1 MILKAPLQICVMV
14 LLMALIN
21 LCPCFPLAHHTTI
34 VCFYCLC
41 IPSFRKLKFA
51 QRTVFHLFSHV
62 FNALTGTVS
71 SVFVKILM
79 NFVTM
84 SPPTSLLREH
94 VYYNK
99 EGFIY
104 PHNKPR
110 ITKDQKWSSTK
121 RNRLFTQVIFL
132 RRRLSY

>member
-1 MILKAPLQICVMV
+1 
-14 LLMALIN
+14 MALIN
-21 LCPCFPLAHHTTI
+21 LCPCLSLARHATI

-41 IPSFRKLKFA
+41 IPSFRCLRCGEKVKIC
-51 QRTVFHLFSHV
+51 SEDS
-62 FNALTGTVS
+62 VS
-71 SVFVKILM
+71 SLQACFECTDWHYFFNVCEDFDELCDNASTSILH
-79 NFVTM
+79 
-84 SPPTSLLREH
+84 EQ

-110 ITKDQKWSSTK
+110 ITKDLKWSSTK
-121 RNRLFTQVIFL
+121 GNRLFTQVIFL